1 MKAFTCGSVVPDC
14 TAKFQ
19 GETEE
24 DLFSQITVHAREAH
38 GIEEVSPELVSE
50 VRRNITTV

>member
-1 MKAFTCGSVVPDC
+1 MKAFTCGSVVPGC
-14 TAKFQ
+14 TATFH

-24 DLFSQITVHAREAH
+24 DIFPQIAAHAREAH

-50 VRRNITTV
+50 VRRHITTV